1 MTTTILNPIYDTHI
15 RDDKATTNYDTDT
28 WLYSGESDAAARV
41 DRALMKFDF
50 SEIPATAIVSSAI
63 LELYMTNEYAGT
75 ARDKQIYRFIRAW
88 VYNQVTWNI
97 WATGENWAT
106 AGGFGAADCEQTG
119 IGTLNFST
127 GESAGWKAW
136 TLTAAKVQEW
146 ISGVFAN
153 NGLFVK
159 TDTESGDMHAFEAL
173 EHAGGNDPKLT
184 LVYTVPTVETTT
196 RILRTR
202 RGINLLGRQG
212 RRLVF

>member
-1 MTTTILNPIYDTHI
+1 MATTVLNPTYDTYM
-15 RDDKATTNYDTDT
+15 DDGAATTNFDTST
-28 WLYSGESDAAARV
+28 WVYSGESDAATRIY
-41 DRALMKFDF
+41 RGLMKFDF
-50 SEIPATAIVSSAI
+50 STIASTAVVSSAI
-63 LELYMTNEYAGT
+63 LALYMTNEYAGI
-75 ARDKQIYRFIRAW
+75 ARDKQIYRGLRAW

-97 WATGENWAT
+97 WSTGNNWST

-119 IGTLNFST
+119 IGTLNFGT
-127 GESAGWKAW
+127 GEAAGWKSF

-146 ISGVFAN
+146 ISGAFAN
-153 NGLFVK
+153 NGLLIK
-159 TDTESGDMHAFEAL
+159 TDTEDADMHAFESL

-184 LVYTVPTVETTT
+184 VVYTIPTPST